1 MIAFLK
7 ELRLAKDA
15 RVDLRRDFIWVLRLM
30 LAIPAPDRLDVSA
43 EVIEELP
50 AGHGNVPIE
59 HAQIVPPAEQHEA
72 VEL

>member
-43 EVIEELP
+43 EVIEEL
-50 AGHGNVPIE
+50 AGGSRQC
-59 HAQIVPPAEQHEA
+59 ADRTRRKSYPPCRAA
-72 VEL
+72 RGG